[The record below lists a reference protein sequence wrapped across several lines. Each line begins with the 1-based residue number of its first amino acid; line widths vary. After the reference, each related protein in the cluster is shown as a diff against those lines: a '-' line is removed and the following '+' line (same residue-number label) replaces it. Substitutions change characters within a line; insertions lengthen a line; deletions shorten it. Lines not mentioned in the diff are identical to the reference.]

1 MDTALE
7 ELDPVDQVLAP
18 VSEAPEL
25 TAKEFHPAD
34 QVSAPESEAPELTDK
49 DFNPVDQQLDN
60 PMFQEPMARD

>member
-18 VSEAPEL
+18 ESEVL
-25 TAKEFHPAD
+25 DLMAKEFHPAD